1 MQRAVT
7 TYDENRYDDDLA
19 LFREYGKTKDIAL
32 RNKLIEKYLYIAEI
46 MAKKFV
52 GKGVEYDDLFQV
64 SSLALIKAIDRFDA
78 KKGVKFST
86 FATPSI
92 LGEIKNYFRDKSRLI
107 KPGRKNNAL
116 IQKIHRAKEE
126 FKNKYNRSPNAEEL
140 AGILKTD
147 IDSIIEAMEYN
158 SSVLSLDS
166 NIDDS
171 DTSLYE
177 VIPDTENVFEKFDDL
192 TVLRQG
198 LDSLSPLERD
208 VIEKRFFKNKSQSEL
223 AREMNVSQMF
233 ISRLER
239 KIIGKLKN
247 MFEIT

>member
-1 MQRAVT
+1 MQRAAT
-7 TYDENRYDDDLA
+7 AYDDNIPDNDLS
-19 LFREYGKTKDIAL
+19 LFYEYSRTKDIAL
-32 RNKLIEKYLYIAEI
+32 RNRLIEKYLYIAEI

-52 GKGVEYDDLFQV
+52 NKGVEYDDLLQI

-78 KKGVKFST
+78 EKGVKFST

-116 IQKIHRAKEE
+116 IQKIHKAKEE
-126 FKNKYNRSPNAEEL
+126 FKNRYNRIPNAEEL
-140 AGILKTD
+140 AGLLN
-147 IDSIIEAMEYN
+147 IDVDSVIEAMEYN
-158 SSVLSLDS
+158 STVLSLDS

-177 VIPDTENVFEKFDDL
+177 VIPDTENVFERFDDL
-192 TVLRQG
+192 TLLKQG
-198 LDSLSPLERD
+198 IDSLSQIERE
-208 VIEKRFFKNKSQSEL
+208 VIEKRFFKNMSQSEL
-223 AREMNVSQMF
+223 ARQMNVSQMF

-239 KIIGKLKN
+239 KIINKLKD

>member
-1 MQRAVT
+1 MQRAATV
-7 TYDENRYDDDLA
+7 YDDNLSDNDLS
-19 LFREYGKTKDIAL
+19 LFREYSRTKDIAL
-32 RNKLIEKYLYIAEI
+32 RNSLIEKYLYIAEI

-52 GKGVEYDDLFQV
+52 NKGVEYDDLLQI

-78 KKGVKFST
+78 GKGVKFST

-116 IQKIHRAKEE
+116 IQKIHKAKEE
-126 FKNKYNRSPNAEEL
+126 FKNRYNRVPNAEEL
-140 AGILKTD
+140 ARHLDTD
-147 IDSIIEAMEYN
+147 VDSIIEAMEYN
-158 SSVLSLDS
+158 STVLSLDS

-177 VIPDTENVFEKFDDL
+177 VIPDTENVFERFDDL
-192 TVLRQG
+192 TILKQG
-198 LDSLSPLERD
+198 LDSLSDIERE
-208 VIEKRFFKNKSQSEL
+208 VIEKRFFKNMSQSEL
-223 AREMNVSQMF
+223 AKKMNVSQMF

-239 KIIGKLKN
+239 KIINKLKN